1 MKIINWKQV
10 EGKEGNKKSESL
22 VCLKRSERIHRQ
34 MANVNALR
42 VITNKKEFHFRRHTR
57 VSGHW

>member
-1 MKIINWKQV
+1 
-10 EGKEGNKKSESL
+10 
-22 VCLKRSERIHRQ
+22 

-42 VITNKKEFHFRRHTR
+42 VITNKKEFHLGRHTR